1 MKKFKIKKMRALN
14 RSYGGDVGI
23 NVFLLIVGAFMAL
36 PFVYAICSALK
47 PLDELW
53 YFPPR
58 FFVENP
64 TLKNFT
70 ELFRLMSTS
79 WVPFSRYIFNTVFIS
94 VVGTGGHVLVAS
106 LAAYALSK
114 MKFPGRN
121 FMFKA
126 VEYSL
131 MYNAVAAGIAIFIIL
146 SALGWIDTYLA
157 IIIPTLA
164 GSLGLFLMKQ
174 FMDSNVPDQILEA
187 AHIDGA
193 GEFRIWWQIAM
204 PLVKPA
210 WLTLIILMFQSLWQT
225 GASIYIQSEELKT
238 FSYAISQVLAGGI
251 VRTGAASASTV
262 IMMSVPI
269 LVFVLS
275 QSNVIET
282 MATSGMK
289 D

>member
-1 MKKFKIKKMRALN
+1 
-14 RSYGGDVGI
+14 
-23 NVFLLIVGAFMAL
+23 
-36 PFVYAICSALK
+36 
-47 PLDELW
+47 
-53 YFPPR
+53 
-58 FFVENP
+58 
-64 TLKNFT
+64 
-70 ELFRLMSTS
+70 
-79 WVPFSRYIFNTVFIS
+79 
-94 VVGTGGHVLVAS
+94 
-106 LAAYALSK
+106 
-114 MKFPGRN
+114 
-121 FMFKA
+121 MFKA